1 MNDLEKK
8 LQAIANREVTPFEN
22 YTEKDWQNA
31 EWAEEMNEICSHGE
45 EWE

>member
-8 LQAIANREVTPFEN
+8 LQAIANGGIVPFED
-22 YTEKDWQNA
+22 YTEQDWQNA
-31 EWAEEMNEICSHGE
+31 KWAEEMNEICTFGK